1 MSSFT
6 IMRRISIAAYVKPRL
21 AQFPT
26 ATEILRDNN
35 GECWENSVYCD
46 ACPFGVSSVYGAF
59 RCCLHYDNDIDAI
72 LRRGR
77 RVFRDLG
84 VL

>member
-1 MSSFT
+1 MSTFT
-6 IMRRISIAAYVKPRL
+6 LMRRISIAAYVKPRL

-35 GECWENSVYCD
+35 GECWENSIDCD
-46 ACPFGVSSVYGAF
+46 VCPFGIFLMDGTF
-59 RCCLHYDNDIDAI
+59 RCCLRYDDDIDAI

>member
-1 MSSFT
+1 MSTFT
-6 IMRRISIAAYVKPRL
+6 LMRRISIAAYVKPRL

-26 ATEILRDNN
+26 ATEILRNNN
-35 GECWENSVYCD
+35 GECWENSVNCD
-46 ACPFGVSSVYGAF
+46 ACPFGISLK
-59 RCCLHYDNDIDAI
+59 CCLYYDDDFDAI
-72 LRRGR
+72 PHRSR